1 MKLNKAILL
10 ITSTAMMLGSV
21 PSMALAAEQPRAVA
35 EYKKSIVL
43 TGDKYKDN
51 YGDEYF
57 IITPTADQ
65 EYIKGITKITV
76 NNSEWDKNSKDTLYG
91 KDYYIDQANNRIMFA
106 KEGLI
111 VSYDI
116 LKDGDVIEI
125 TNPDYETVKLKVSID
140 ENKFA
145 VKDMNETVKKDVK
158 KLKFKESS
166 VSIRKGESTDL
177 ELETKLSTE
186 EMKSLKWKS
195 DNEEVVTV
203 KNGKIKALKAGK
215 AKITVSS
222 ADNDEVKD
230 TCTVTVTEDEISLNK
245 SKITLEKGE
254 SYELKATVTSGDK
267 NKVKWSSSNEKAVTV
282 KDGKVKAVAKGE
294 AVITATTEGGATA
307 KCTVT
312 VENASGKKGGKSY
325 SLEQTKKSKNKDDK
339 KSKRKESKKDDKKET
354 KKEDSKDSKK
364 DDRKDE
370 EKKTT
375 ANTAPAV
382 VNDRIF
388 DDVSTTDTRY
398 AGIKKAYEKGWMT
411 GVGDKKFA
419 PDDTLTRG
427 MAAQILWNKAGK
439 PEPSQI
445 SPFLD
450 VTSDAWY
457 AKAVAWAYEN
467 KIISGYDSTTF
478 GPDDYVT
485 TEQFNLM
492 LDISNGKTP
501 QAYVGGAPNAQRGW
515 VAVKISE

>member
-1 MKLNKAILL
+1 
-10 ITSTAMMLGSV
+10 MMLGSV

-43 TGDKYKDN
+43 TGDKYKDK

-57 IITPTADQ
+57 IIIPTADQ

-106 KEGLI
+106 KEAFI

-145 VKDMNETVKKDVK
+145 VKDMNETVKKDVEE
-158 KLKFKESS
+158 LKFKESS

-203 KNGKIKALKAGK
+203 ENGKIKALKTGK

-222 ADNDEVKD
+222 ADNDKVKD

-245 SKITLEKGE
+245 TKITLEKGE

-282 KDGKVKAVAKGE
+282 KDGKIKAVAKGE

-312 VENASGKKGGKSY
+312 VENASGKKGGKS
-325 SLEQTKKSKNKDDK
+325 
-339 KSKRKESKKDDKKET
+339 
-354 KKEDSKDSKK
+354 
-364 DDRKDE
+364 
-370 EKKTT
+370 
-375 ANTAPAV
+375 
-382 VNDRIF
+382 
-388 DDVSTTDTRY
+388 
-398 AGIKKAYEKGWMT
+398 
-411 GVGDKKFA
+411 
-419 PDDTLTRG
+419 
-427 MAAQILWNKAGK
+427 
-439 PEPSQI
+439 
-445 SPFLD
+445 
-450 VTSDAWY
+450 
-457 AKAVAWAYEN
+457 
-467 KIISGYDSTTF
+467 
-478 GPDDYVT
+478 
-485 TEQFNLM
+485 
-492 LDISNGKTP
+492 
-501 QAYVGGAPNAQRGW
+501 
-515 VAVKISE
+515 